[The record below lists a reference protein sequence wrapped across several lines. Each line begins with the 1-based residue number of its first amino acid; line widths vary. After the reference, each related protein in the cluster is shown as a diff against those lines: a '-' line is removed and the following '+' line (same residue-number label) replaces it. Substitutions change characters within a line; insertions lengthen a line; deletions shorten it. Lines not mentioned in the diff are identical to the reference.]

1 MIKGGK
7 MGFIKQ
13 HQGSTASA
21 LERCKSFTFDV
32 NQQAE
37 SLIQWE
43 QRYNQHSSGT
53 FSGYLDELKLGGI
66 HFFEEF
72 TNRTLQQ
79 QCCVKH
85 DNLWL
90 GFSLQPQRP
99 KINNS
104 EIIGGQLMTRPSG
117 IEFELITPP
126 DFHIYGLVINKN
138 SLSEEMIGGDNDL
151 WQNQSHTMQASR
163 PNHYVSYELAKL
175 ISLLLNNN
183 NSPMGSDSIFGDE
196 NPARLS
202 RLTPLITS
210 KVADLLTQ
218 TEYGFNEVKVTQQ
231 TTQRVIS
238 DITHYIKETN
248 SYPLTITELCQI
260 TNVSRRALQYCFEQ
274 GFGMSPIQYIR
285 DCRLNEIRRLL
296 LNADN
301 ELGIADLALDFGFFH
316 IGTFN
321 AQYKYLFGETPS
333 QTIKRSVTYQNPI
346 ISQDTSNK

>member
-1 MIKGGK
+1 MSVL
-7 MGFIKQ
+7 KQ
-13 HQGSTASA
+13 HQSSTAYA

-37 SLIQWE
+37 SLVQWE

-53 FSGYLDELKLGGI
+53 FSGYLDELKLNGI

-72 TNRTLQQ
+72 TNQTLLQQ
-79 QCCVKH
+79 CAVK
-85 DNLWL
+85 DENLWL

-99 KINNS
+99 KINNHQ
-104 EIIGGQLMTRPSG
+104 IIAGQIMARPSG
-117 IEFELITPP
+117 IEFELMTPI
-126 DFHIYGLVINKN
+126 DFHIYGLVVNKK
-138 SLSEEMIGGDNDL
+138 SLHNEMVSDDAEL
-151 WQNQSHTMQASR
+151 WQNQSNKMQVSE

-183 NSPMGSDSIFGDE
+183 NSPAGNNNCLDHNNQSRLM
-196 NPARLS
+196 RLS
-202 RLTPLITS
+202 PLIAS

-218 TEYGFNEVKVTQQ
+218 TQYGYDENKVTNQ

-238 DITHYIKETN
+238 DITTYIKETN
-248 SYPLTITELCQI
+248 SYPLTITELCKI
-260 TNVSRRALQYCFEQ
+260 THVSRRALQYCFEK

-296 LNADN
+296 LKEESDII
-301 ELGIADLALDFGFFH
+301 IADLALDFGFFH

-321 AQYKYLFGETPS
+321 AQYKYLFGETPT
-333 QTIKRSVTYQNPI
+333 QTIKRSENYQHPVI
-346 ISQDTSNK
+346 QKNKNI